1 VQRAD
6 IRALV
11 DYLYWLRDGALA
23 RAGQLS
29 AAEFLATGTV
39 SYRDLPSTLVHELD
53 IERSWR
59 LRLQGAPRADWD
71 AFLAPDGYADIAA
84 LADHWR
90 RDETEMRAW
99 LAGLADRDI
108 DAPVR
113 VNGLE
118 GFPLST
124 YLLHVVMHGVESFS
138 AAALLLHHAGH
149 SVGDIGFL
157 DFIDVAGPRATSG
170 GPDD

>member
-1 VQRAD
+1 MQRAD
-6 IRALV
+6 VTALV

-29 AAEFLATGTV
+29 TAAFLATGTV
-39 SYRDLPSTLVHELD
+39 SYRDLRSTLVHELD

-59 LRLQGAPRADWD
+59 LRLQGAPKADWD
-71 AFLAPDGYADIAA
+71 AFLAPDGYADLAA
-84 LADHWR
+84 IADHWR
-90 RDETEMRAW
+90 RDETEMRDW
-99 LAGLADRDI
+99 LSGLAEPDI
-108 DAPVR
+108 DAPMS
-113 VNGLE
+113 VNGLD

-149 SVGDIGFL
+149 SMGDIGYL
-157 DFIDVAGPRATSG
+157 DFIDVAGPPATPG
-170 GPDD
+170 GPSD